1 MKLNK
6 EYMRKLAIIRFHY
19 GFDTE
24 IKKAIEEAEEY
35 VEELKKAADNKE
47 LIARGAG
54 ECKAGLGLISEMADV
69 YVTIEHIKRLFKIS
83 DKQIKDEIE
92 YKINRQIDRIHKE
105 KGLAP
110 CDN

>member
-6 EYMRKLAIIRFHY
+6 EYMRKLAIIRLHY

-24 IKKAIEEAEEY
+24 IKKAIE
-35 VEELKKAADNKE
+35 KE

-69 YVTIEHIKRLFKIS
+69 YVTIEHIKSLFKIS
-83 DKQIKDEIE
+83 DKQIKDEIKH
-92 YKINRQIDRIHKE
+92 KINRQIDRIHKE
-105 KGLAP
+105 KGLTP

>member
-35 VEELKKAADNKE
+35 VEELKKAADNNE
-47 LIARGAG
+47 LIACGAG
-54 ECKAGLGLISEMADV
+54 ECKAGLGLISEIADV
-69 YVTIEHIKRLFKIS
+69 YVTMEHVKSIF
-83 DKQIKDEIE
+83 QINNYELKECMK
-92 YKINRQIDRIHKE
+92 YKINRQIKRME
-105 KGLAP
+105 R
-110 CDN
+110 NE

>member
-6 EYMRKLAIIRFHY
+6 DYMRKLAIIRLHY

-35 VEELKKAADNKE
+35 VEELKKAADNEE

-69 YVTIEHIKRLFKIS
+69 YVTIEHVKRLFQIS
-83 DKQIKDEIE
+83 DKQIKDEIKH
-92 YKINRQIDRIHKE
+92 KINRQIDRIHKE
-105 KGLAP
+105 KGLTP
-110 CDN
+110 CNN

>member
-1 MKLNK
+1 
-6 EYMRKLAIIRFHY
+6 MRKLAIIRFHY

-35 VEELKKAADNKE
+35 VEELKKAADNNE

-92 YKINRQIDRIHKE
+92 YKINRQIKRME
-105 KGLAP
+105 R
-110 CDN
+110 NE

>member
-1 MKLNK
+1 
-6 EYMRKLAIIRFHY
+6 MRKLTIIRLHY

-47 LIARGAG
+47 LITCGAG

-69 YVTIEHIKRLFKIS
+69 YVTMEHVKSIF
-83 DKQIKDEIE
+83 QINNYELKECME
-92 YKINRQIDRIHKE
+92 YKINRQIKRME
-105 KGLAP
+105 R
-110 CDN
+110 NEQ

>member
-1 MKLNK
+1 MKLSK

-24 IKKAIEEAEEY
+24 LKKAIEEAEEY
-35 VEELKKAADNKE
+35 IEELKKAADNEE
-47 LIARGAG
+47 LIACGAE
-54 ECKAGLGLISEMADV
+54 ECKAGLGLISEIADV

-83 DKQIKDEIE
+83 DKQIKDEIKH
-92 YKINRQIDRIHKE
+92 KINRQIDRIHEE
-105 KGLAP
+105 KGLTP

>member
-6 EYMRKLAIIRFHY
+6 EYMRKLAIIRLHY

-35 VEELKKAADNKE
+35 VEELKKAADNNE
-47 LIARGAG
+47 LIACGAG
-54 ECKAGLGLISEMADV
+54 ECKAGLGLISEIADV

-83 DKQIKDEIE
+83 DKQIKDEIKH
-92 YKINRQIDRIHKE
+92 KINRQIKRME
-105 KGLAP
+105 R
-110 CDN
+110 NE

>member
-1 MKLNK
+1 MKLDK

-83 DKQIKDEIE
+83 DKQIKYEIKH
-92 YKINRQIDRIHKE
+92 KINRQIKRME
-105 KGLAP
+105 R
-110 CDN
+110 NE

>member
-6 EYMRKLAIIRFHY
+6 EHMRKLTIIRLHY

-47 LIARGAG
+47 LITYGAG

-105 KGLAP
+105 KGLTP